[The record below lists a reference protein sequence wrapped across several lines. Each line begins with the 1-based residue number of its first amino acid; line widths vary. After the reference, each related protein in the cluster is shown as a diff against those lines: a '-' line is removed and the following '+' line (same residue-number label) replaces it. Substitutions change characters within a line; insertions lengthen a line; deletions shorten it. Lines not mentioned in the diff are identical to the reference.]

1 MEFPDLEKQFQDI
14 LETVGPREAAEA
26 AYALAMRYKRA
37 GEKDQAV
44 RWGQKA
50 IELLD
55 KCPMVSMSD
64 CAHRHTELFDVPI
77 PDLFHQEVVRRNLEP
92 FKL

>member
-26 AYALAMRYKRA
+26 AYALAMRYKHA
-37 GEKDQAV
+37 GEKNQAV
-44 RWGQKA
+44 RWGKRA

-64 CAHRHTELFDVPI
+64 CAHRHTELFGEPI
-77 PDLFHQEVVRRNLEP
+77 PDLFHRGVVERNVEL